1 MCIVAQKNIRVYKY
15 AKRTTMWLLL
25 IIVLSLETPQKHK
38 GSIQN
43 FYTSEA
49 ECRSELD
56 AATKALQL
64 KNSQVSGTCTFR
76 DYLTPNRTF

>member
-1 MCIVAQKNIRVYKY
+1 VAAVDYCFKY
-15 AKRTTMWLLL
+15 RN
-25 IIVLSLETPQKHK
+25 TPKAQGLRSK
-38 GSIQN
+38 
-43 FYTSEA
+43 FLRTSEL

-56 AATKALQL
+56 AAIKALQL

>member
-1 MCIVAQKNIRVYKY
+1 
-15 AKRTTMWLLL
+15 MWLLL
-25 IIVLSLETPQKHK
+25 IVVLSVETPQKHK

-43 FYTSEA
+43 FYISES
-49 ECRSELD
+49 ECRAELD
-56 AATKALQL
+56 AALKALQL

>member
-1 MCIVAQKNIRVYKY
+1 
-15 AKRTTMWLLL
+15 MWLLL
-25 IIVLSLETPQKHK
+25 IIVLSTETPQKHK
-38 GSIQN
+38 GSVQN
-43 FYTSEA
+43 FYTSES

-56 AATKALQL
+56 ASVKALQL